1 MQWVER
7 RFTFTVPAGATVAL
21 TGRTLDSGVH
31 AAVFTV
37 KSGAELVVDPA
48 TLPASSEP
56 SSAQFSD
63 VTDPTLSA
71 IATSLRLAAAR
82 EPGTP
87 DSAES
92 QCPVAAS
99 PDQGPII
106 IDLDSTRCTVLRS
119 GGAVQITLGDATLS
133 LSLPAERNW
142 LLVATADDGETPA
155 IALVDITS
163 GGHLTLAAAT
173 GAELAR
179 HIPEGN
185 TELPALFDAMI
196 PAAPTDDDP

>member
-1 MQWVER
+1 MP
-7 RFTFTVPAGATVAL
+7 TVVL
-21 TGRTLDSGVH
+21 IGRTLDSGVH
-31 AAVFTV
+31 AAVFSV
-37 KSGAELVVDPA
+37 AGGAELVVDPA

-71 IATSLRLAAAR
+71 IATSLRLAAAP
-82 EPGTP
+82 EPATP

-99 PDQGPII
+99 SDEGPITV
-106 IDLDSTRCTVLRS
+106 DLDSTRCTVVRS

-133 LSLPAERNW
+133 LTLPAARNW
-142 LLVATADDGETPA
+142 LLVATADDDETPA
-155 IALVDITS
+155 MALVDITS
-163 GGHLTLAAAT
+163 GGYLTLALT
-173 GAELAR
+173 DGSELAR

-185 TELPALFDAMI
+185 TDLPALFDAMI
-196 PAAPTDDDP
+196 PAAPANDGS